1 MTINRTTLLD
11 LPLPVTGT
19 EAGTWGDVTN
29 NGLTEYL
36 DIAIAGMV
44 SLTSSDFTAGALTIS
59 TTEGNSS
66 GTNIANSS
74 AQYATLKVSSLAANS
89 TITAPASARA
99 YRVINADATYTL
111 TVKASGQTGV
121 TFQPG
126 TTGMVAF
133 NGTDYEIVGVVG
145 PASATDNAVARFD
158 GTTGQIVQ
166 NSGVTIDDSNNVSG
180 VAQLNATTAD
190 LTNIEVT
197 NIKAKDGTAAGSI
210 ADSTGVVTLGSSV
223 LTTTDINGGTIDNT
237 TIGGATPAVGSFTQV
252 NADNL
257 RLDGNALTSTN
268 SNGNIDLTP
277 NGTGEVNIS
286 KVDIDSGAIDGT
298 TIGGSSA
305 AAITGTTITANTSV
319 STDVI
324 SEKTSAAGVTIDS
337 VLLKDNTVTANA
349 IYAQTISSISSFSWD
364 SNTST
369 PAASSTNPYGGGA
382 PVVTNIHRRMRRCL
396 LADNGTVNYY
406 LDPSDSAYKE
416 DGTASVLT
424 GADGMVMV
432 EIPAFYVK
440 RSVAGTVTTW
450 SIADVPL
457 AGFEL
462 HPAFIKDKKVVPFRY
477 ISAYDA
483 CYLDATD
490 STYKSGLNLDDLTSS
505 LDLAADKLSSVSGV
519 YPIVGVT
526 RAECR
531 TLASNRGTGWR
542 QLDFALF
549 SAVQLL
555 YLIENQSFYSQ
566 NILGAGNTNGSYLSS
581 SSNQNDSPHTVAG
594 ASNSLGNASTDTSSG
609 AGVSAKPGTSFM
621 SYRGIENFYGN
632 CWNWADGILVND
644 ISNGNVH
651 VSNDSAEFSDS
662 DSTGMQLITS
672 SAPTTSN
679 YVSAI
684 AAIDNYFIATSV
696 SGGSSSTY
704 LTDYWY
710 GTTSA
715 DRVVLVGGSADGGAS
730 AGAFLVTA
738 LDAAS
743 GSLRNIGARLAF

>member
-1 MTINRTTLLD
+1 MSKTKISEFSSDPALNTDIDGINIAEGCAPSGINNAIRELMAQLKDWQSGTSLDTFNTNYMIATAVDINGGAIDGATI
-11 LPLPVTGT
+11 GAASAA
-19 EAGTWGDVTN
+19 AGT
-29 NGLTEYL
+29 
-36 DIAIAGMV
+36 
-44 SLTSSDFTAGALTIS
+44 FTTATATTVNS
-59 TTEGNSS
+59 TTVDT
-66 GTNIANSS
+66 TN
-74 AQYATLKVSSLAANS
+74 L
-89 TITAPASARA
+89 
-99 YRVINADATYTL
+99 
-111 TVKASGQTGV
+111 
-121 TFQPG
+121 
-126 TTGMVAF
+126 
-133 NGTDYEIVGVVG
+133 
-145 PASATDNAVARFD
+145 
-158 GTTGQIVQ
+158 
-166 NSGVTIDDSNNVSG
+166 
-180 VAQLNATTAD
+180 
-190 LTNIEVT
+190 EVT
-197 NIKAKDGTAAGSI
+197 NIKAKDGTSAGSI
-210 ADSTGVVTLGSSV
+210 ADSTGVVTLASSV

-237 TIGGATPAVGSFTQV
+237 TIGGSTPAVGSFTQV

-277 NGTGEVNIS
+277 NGTGEVNIT
-286 KVDIDSGAIDGT
+286 KVDIDAGTIDGT

-337 VLLKDNTVTANA
+337 VLLKDNTITANA

-396 LADNGTVNYY
+396 LADDGTVNYY

-457 AGFEL
+457 SGFEL
-462 HPAFIKDKKVVPFRY
+462 HPAFVKDKKVVPFRY

-526 RAECR
+526 RDECR
-531 TLASNRGTGWR
+531 TLASNRGAGWR

-566 NILGAGNTNGSYLSS
+566 NILGAGNTGASYLSS
-581 SSNQNDSPHTVAG
+581 SASQTDSPHSVAG
-594 ASNSLGNASTDTSSG
+594 KSNSLGNASTDTSTG
-609 AGVSAKPGTSFM
+609 ASSASRDTAFM

-632 CWNWADGILVND
+632 CWSWADGILVND

-704 LTDYWY
+704 LTDYWF
-710 GTTSA
+710 GSTSG
-715 DRVVLVGGSADGGAS
+715 DRVVAVGGAANDGAG
-730 AGAFLVTA
+730 AGAFLVA
-738 LDAAS
+738 AADAAGAS
-743 GSLRNIGARLAF
+743 RSVGARLAF

>member
-1 MTINRTTLLD
+1 MSKTKISEFSSVPANNTDIDGINIAEGCAPSGINNAIRELMAQLKDWQSGTSLDTFNTNYMIATAVDINGGAIDGATI
-11 LPLPVTGT
+11 GAASAA
-19 EAGTWGDVTN
+19 AGT
-29 NGLTEYL
+29 
-36 DIAIAGMV
+36 
-44 SLTSSDFTAGALTIS
+44 FTTATATTVNS
-59 TTEGNSS
+59 TTVDT
-66 GTNIANSS
+66 TN
-74 AQYATLKVSSLAANS
+74 L
-89 TITAPASARA
+89 
-99 YRVINADATYTL
+99 
-111 TVKASGQTGV
+111 
-121 TFQPG
+121 
-126 TTGMVAF
+126 
-133 NGTDYEIVGVVG
+133 
-145 PASATDNAVARFD
+145 
-158 GTTGQIVQ
+158 
-166 NSGVTIDDSNNVSG
+166 
-180 VAQLNATTAD
+180 
-190 LTNIEVT
+190 EVT

-457 AGFEL
+457 SGFEL

-710 GTTSA
+710 GSTSA
-715 DRVVLVGGSADGGAS
+715 DRVVPVGGGANLGAA
-730 AGAFLVTA
+730 AGAFSVDAGNL
-738 LDAAS
+738 AAS
-743 GSLRNIGARLAF
+743 ISGRGFGARLAF